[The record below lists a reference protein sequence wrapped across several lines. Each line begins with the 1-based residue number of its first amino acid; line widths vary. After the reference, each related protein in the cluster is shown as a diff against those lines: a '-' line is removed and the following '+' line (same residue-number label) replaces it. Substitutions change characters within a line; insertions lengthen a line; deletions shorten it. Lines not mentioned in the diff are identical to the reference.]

1 MFSLTNVQQVI
12 FKFLLGSKISN
23 IKHHCRKN
31 SIILI
36 SHVPWSGFHVRKQF
50 LKFRIQN
57 VLNAFENNVLSLE
70 VLLYGRLKIDFKNQ
84 SQIA

>member
-1 MFSLTNVQQVI
+1 MIL
-12 FKFLLGSKISN
+12 KFLLSSKSSN

-31 SIILI
+31 SIILT
-36 SHVPWSGFHVRKQF
+36 SHVPWSGSHVRKQF
-50 LKFRIQN
+50 LKFRKQD
-57 VLNAFENNVLSLE
+57 VLNTFENNVLSLE